1 MIIVYYFRDKMIY
14 KGKNEGRHS
23 PNVATL
29 YTTFQ
34 QAGNILFSSL
44 RKLGNTL
51 LFTEN
56 DEKALGS
63 ASDQTVTHER

>member
-1 MIIVYYFRDKMIY
+1 MIY
-14 KGKNEGRHS
+14 KGKYEGRNS
-23 PNVATL
+23 PNVPIPTL

-34 QAGNILFSSL
+34 QAGNIFFSSL